1 MNNKTIQSS
10 GNILVVRP
18 SRYKIVLDS

>member
-18 SRYKIVLDS
+18 SHYNIVLDS